1 MTLRRRTLNE
11 IADMICGNFEETEN
25 YFVYRSSS
33 HLTEFFRDCNLEYVH
48 DGSTRKWWVVDML
61 EKTLSNPSSHPNLP
75 SDDFVLIIQSLMDRA
90 DATNEGKDRPEALSV
105 LNSSLA
111 RDGFS
116 AYYDNDGV
124 CQLRN
129 LKARAT
135 SSFIRPAQKAWTKE
149 QLETRGLLVKFLETS
164 SEDEITE
171 QILLPLFRQLGFQ
184 RITAAG
190 HKDKALEYGK
200 DVWMKYRL
208 PTQHDLYFGIQV
220 KKGKI
225 RSSGRSNEPNIAG
238 LVSQIQMML
247 GHLIFDPEI
256 NKKRLVD
263 HAIIVSGGEI
273 TKQARNW
280 LGGRL
285 DASQRSQILFME
297 RDDILDLLLS
307 NEVPLPISIENG
319 NDDQILLD
327 DDVPF

>member
-1 MTLRRRTLNE
+1 
-11 IADMICGNFEETEN
+11 
-25 YFVYRSSS
+25 
-33 HLTEFFRDCNLEYVH
+33 
-48 DGSTRKWWVVDML
+48 
-61 EKTLSNPSSHPNLP
+61 
-75 SDDFVLIIQSLMDRA
+75 
-90 DATNEGKDRPEALSV
+90 
-105 LNSSLA
+105 
-111 RDGFS
+111 
-116 AYYDNDGV
+116 
-124 CQLRN
+124 
-129 LKARAT
+129 
-135 SSFIRPAQKAWTKE
+135 
-149 QLETRGLLVKFLETS
+149 
-164 SEDEITE
+164 
-171 QILLPLFRQLGFQ
+171 
-184 RITAAG
+184 
-190 HKDKALEYGK
+190 
-200 DVWMKYRL
+200 MKYRL

-238 LVSQIQMML
+238 LLSQIQMML

-297 RDDILDLLLS
+297 REDILDLLLS
-307 NEVPLPISIENG
+307 NEVPLPIPIENG